1 MIKNA
6 GTRATPNTIQGF
18 NVLTVMSTYKKPI
31 LLAPIC
37 NMDEFISDMSFTS

>member
-1 MIKNA
+1 MIKNVC
-6 GTRATPNTIQGF
+6 TRATPNTILGF

-37 NMDEFISDMSFTS
+37 NRDEFISDLSFTS